1 MSYFSG
7 SLLNPKVP
15 NGKDNRNKTP
25 FDQYFPDINRPS
37 SPGVQMSAPRN
48 EAFQLPPIL
57 NPSASYRAFAQPKP
71 NRPFLGFL
79 KDARNFT
86 KGRSTG
92 YIPDERK
99 LGVDYEPSPVRL
111 PVRTPDPQP
120 RFGVPYI
127 GDTPLFK
134 FLNPPNRNPSRDF
147 KFNPFRRNPSSRLP
161 LYPQITNRRSINPI
175 LANPIPPMFMR
186 R

>member
-1 MSYFSG
+1 MDYFSG

-57 NPSASYRAFAQPKP
+57 NPSASYRAFAQPYVQ
-71 NRPFLGFL
+71 RPFMDLFNQSKKL
-79 KDARNFT
+79 SNNFY
-86 KGRSTG
+86 S
-92 YIPDERK
+92 
-99 LGVDYEPSPVRL
+99 
-111 PVRTPDPQP
+111 
-120 RFGVPYI
+120 
-127 GDTPLFK
+127 
-134 FLNPPNRNPSRDF
+134 
-147 KFNPFRRNPSSRLP
+147 
-161 LYPQITNRRSINPI
+161 
-175 LANPIPPMFMR
+175 MR